1 VIQQRPTMFEKFSN
15 KPMSA
20 NSEKFDT
27 IIGRT
32 TTIQGTLVLLDSVRI
47 DGRVV
52 GNVESAPDCKIAV
65 AIGPTGEVTGDIKA
79 HRVMVAGKVFGHIHA
94 ADRVEFQ
101 KDSLVQGDVSYGSIA
116 VEHGAKLSGLILQNK
131 TIEDS
136 ATGAQA
142 AIQTAQSV
150 KNPS

>member
-1 VIQQRPTMFEKFSN
+1 MFEKFSN
-15 KPMSA
+15 KSMSA

-101 KDSLVQGDVSYGSIA
+101 KDSSVQGDVSYGSIA

>member
-1 VIQQRPTMFEKFSN
+1 MAV
-15 KPMSA
+15 

-131 TIEDS
+131 TMEDS

-150 KNPS
+150 KNSS

>member
-1 VIQQRPTMFEKFSN
+1 MFEKFSN
-15 KPMSA
+15 KSMA
-20 NSEKFDT
+20 VNSEKFDT

-131 TIEDS
+131 TMEDS

>member
-1 VIQQRPTMFEKFSN
+1 MFEKFSN
-15 KPMSA
+15 KSMAA

-131 TIEDS
+131 TMEDS

-142 AIQTAQSV
+142 AIQNAQSV
-150 KNPS
+150 K

>member
-1 VIQQRPTMFEKFSN
+1 MFEKFNN
-15 KPMSA
+15 KSMSA
-20 NSEKFDT
+20 SSEKFDT

-52 GNVESAPDCKIAV
+52 GNVESAPNCKIAV

-116 VEHGAKLSGLILQNK
+116 VEHGAKLSGLILQNQ

>member
-1 VIQQRPTMFEKFSN
+1 MA
-15 KPMSA
+15 A

-131 TIEDS
+131 TMEDS

-150 KNPS
+150 KNTS

>member
-1 VIQQRPTMFEKFSN
+1 MFDKFSN
-15 KPMSA
+15 KSMATS
-20 NSEKFDT
+20 SEKFDT
-27 IIGRT
+27 LIGRT
-32 TTIQGTLVLLDSVRI
+32 TTIQGTLTLLDSIRI

-101 KDSLVQGDVSYGSIA
+101 KDSLVQGDISYGSIA
-116 VEHGAKLSGLILQNK
+116 VEHGARLLGLV
-131 TIEDS
+131 
-136 ATGAQA
+136 
-142 AIQTAQSV
+142 IQ
-150 KNPS
+150 NPSSAAAANSSTDAKNVIRKAQESSG

>member
-1 VIQQRPTMFEKFSN
+1 MFEKFSN
-15 KPMSA
+15 KSMA
-20 NSEKFDT
+20 VNSEKFDT

-101 KDSLVQGDVSYGSIA
+101 KDSLVQGEVSYGSIA

>member
-1 VIQQRPTMFEKFSN
+1 MFEKFSN
-15 KPMSA
+15 KSMSA
-20 NSEKFDT
+20 SSEKFDT

-79 HRVMVAGKVFGHIHA
+79 HRVMVAGKVFGNIHA

-150 KNPS
+150 KNSS

>member
-1 VIQQRPTMFEKFSN
+1 MFEKFSN
-15 KPMSA
+15 KSMAA

-131 TIEDS
+131 TMEDS

-150 KNPS
+150 KNTS

>member
-1 VIQQRPTMFEKFSN
+1 
-15 KPMSA
+15 MSA
-20 NSEKFDT
+20 SSEKFDT

-131 TIEDS
+131 TMEDS

>member
-1 VIQQRPTMFEKFSN
+1 MFEKFSN
-15 KPMSA
+15 KSMSA
-20 NSEKFDT
+20 SSEKFDT
-27 IIGRT
+27 IVGRT

-150 KNPS
+150 KNSS

>member
-1 VIQQRPTMFEKFSN
+1 MAV
-15 KPMSA
+15 

-32 TTIQGTLVLLDSVRI
+32 ATIQGTLVLLDSVRI

-131 TIEDS
+131 TMEDS

-150 KNPS
+150 KNTS

>member
-1 VIQQRPTMFEKFSN
+1 MFEKFSN

-116 VEHGAKLSGLILQNK
+116 VEHGAKLSGLILQNQ

>member
-1 VIQQRPTMFEKFSN
+1 MFEKFSN
-15 KPMSA
+15 KSMSVS
-20 NSEKFDT
+20 SEKFDT

-131 TIEDS
+131 TMEDS

>member
-1 VIQQRPTMFEKFSN
+1 
-15 KPMSA
+15 MSA
-20 NSEKFDT
+20 SSEKFDT

>member
-1 VIQQRPTMFEKFSN
+1 MFEKFSN
-15 KPMSA
+15 KSLSA
-20 NSEKFDT
+20 SSEKFDT

-150 KNPS
+150 KNSS

>member
-1 VIQQRPTMFEKFSN
+1 MFEKFSN
-15 KPMSA
+15 KSMA
-20 NSEKFDT
+20 VNSEKFDT

-47 DGRVV
+47 DGMVV

>member
-1 VIQQRPTMFEKFSN
+1 MFEKFSN
-15 KPMSA
+15 KSMA
-20 NSEKFDT
+20 VNSEKFDT

-79 HRVMVAGKVFGHIHA
+79 HRVMVAGNVFGHIHA

-131 TIEDS
+131 TMEDS

-150 KNPS
+150 KNSS

>member
-1 VIQQRPTMFEKFSN
+1 MFEKLSN
-15 KPMSA
+15 KSMA
-20 NSEKFDT
+20 VNSEKFDT

-131 TIEDS
+131 TMEDS

-150 KNPS
+150 KNTS

>member
-1 VIQQRPTMFEKFSN
+1 MFEKFSN

-131 TIEDS
+131 TMEDS

-150 KNPS
+150 KNSS

>member
-1 VIQQRPTMFEKFSN
+1 MFEKFSN
-15 KPMSA
+15 KSMSA
-20 NSEKFDT
+20 SSEKFDT

-136 ATGAQA
+136 ATGAHA
-142 AIQTAQSV
+142 AIQPAQSV
-150 KNPS
+150 KNSS

>member
-1 VIQQRPTMFEKFSN
+1 MFEKFSN
-15 KPMSA
+15 KSMA
-20 NSEKFDT
+20 VNSEKFDT

-47 DGRVV
+47 DGMVV

-131 TIEDS
+131 TMEDS

-150 KNPS
+150 KNTS

>member
-1 VIQQRPTMFEKFSN
+1 MFEKFSN
-15 KPMSA
+15 KSMAA

-52 GNVESAPDCKIAV
+52 GNIESAPDCKIAV

-101 KDSLVQGDVSYGSIA
+101 KDSLVQGDVSYGSIV

>member
-1 VIQQRPTMFEKFSN
+1 MFEKFSN
-15 KPMSA
+15 KSLSA
-20 NSEKFDT
+20 SSEKFDT

-131 TIEDS
+131 TMEDS

-150 KNPS
+150 KNSS

>member
-1 VIQQRPTMFEKFSN
+1 MFEKFSN
-15 KPMSA
+15 KSMAA

-150 KNPS
+150 KNTS

>member
-1 VIQQRPTMFEKFSN
+1 MFNSLKN
-15 KPMSA
+15 KSIVA
-20 NSEKFDT
+20 TSEKFDT

-47 DGRVV
+47 DGRVI
-52 GNVESAPDCKIAV
+52 GNVESSPGCKIAV

-101 KDSLVQGDVSYGSIA
+101 KDSFVQGDITYGSIA
-116 VEHGAKLSGLILQNK
+116 VEHGAKISGLVIQNQALD
-131 TIEDS
+131 ES
-136 ATGAQA
+136 VSGAQA
-142 AIQTAQSV
+142 AIQSAQST
-150 KNPS
+150 KNAS